1 MSTPEAEALRTAFAE
16 RYRGVVEHLA
26 SNADAATLSR
36 ALSEADPFSGLSI
49 VLERATT
56 MTPPR
61 DPLAAARARGVGAR
75 EELIRKA
82 GGLLRV
88 SEAAGELGGVST
100 QAVQA
105 RRARGTILAVQVW
118 GGEWRYPAC
127 QFTDDGL
134 LPGFD
139 LFLDAFHEVG
149 PWTKLAVLLAP
160 STRYGG
166 KSALD
171 LLRQGDVASARSIAA
186 TYGEQG

>member
-1 MSTPEAEALRTAFAE
+1 MTTPETEALRTAFAE

-26 SNADAATLSR
+26 CNADAATLSR
-36 ALSEADPFSGLSI
+36 ALSEVDPFSGLSI
-49 VLERATT
+49 ALERATT

-75 EELIRKA
+75 EELIRQA

-88 SEAAGELGGVST
+88 SEAARELGGVST

-105 RRARGTILAVQVW
+105 RRARGTILAVQVS

-127 QFTDDGL
+127 QFTDEGL
-134 LPGFD
+134 LPGLD

-149 PWTKLAVLLAP
+149 RWTKLTVLLAP

-171 LLRQGDVASARSIAA
+171 LLRQGDIAAARSIAA

>member
-1 MSTPEAEALRTAFAE
+1 MSTAETEALRNAFAE
-16 RYRGVVEHLA
+16 RYRGVIEHLA
-26 SNADAATLSR
+26 SNADMATLSR
-36 ALSEADPFSGLSI
+36 ALSEVDPFSGLSI
-49 VLERATT
+49 ALERATT

-61 DPLAAARARGVGAR
+61 DPLAAARARGVSAR

-88 SEAAGELGGVST
+88 SEAARELGGVST

-105 RRARGTILAVQVW
+105 RRARGTILAVQVS
-118 GGEWRYPAC
+118 GGEWKYPAC
-127 QFTDDGL
+127 QFTDEGP
-134 LPGFD
+134 LPGLD
-139 LFLDAFHEVG
+139 RFLSAFRDVG

-160 STRYGG
+160 SARYGG

-171 LLRQGDVASARSIAA
+171 LLREGELAGACSIAA